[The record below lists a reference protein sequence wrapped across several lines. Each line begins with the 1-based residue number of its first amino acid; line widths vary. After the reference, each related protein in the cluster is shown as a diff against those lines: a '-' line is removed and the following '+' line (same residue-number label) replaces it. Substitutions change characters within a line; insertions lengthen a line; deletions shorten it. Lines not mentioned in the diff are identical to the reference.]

1 MPVIEIIEACGTRLR
16 QSGMDNVPDS
26 KAARTVTV
34 YLFSRIENGR
44 EIAPKQMSGTLEAIA
59 RLPGPPTPIMESA
72 REVSEDSLEY
82 GGFAFGGSW
91 ALRTNAAEHEQDFEN
106 SRRQAMVGGDADI

>member
-1 MPVIEIIEACGTRLR
+1 MPVIEITEACGTRLP

-26 KAARTVTV
+26 KVARAVTV

-82 GGFAFGGSW
+82 GGFAFSGSW
-91 ALRTNAAEHEQDFEN
+91 ALHAAAAEPEKDFG
-106 SRRQAMVGGDADI
+106 SSTRRAMARGAYI

>member
-1 MPVIEIIEACGTRLR
+1 
-16 QSGMDNVPDS
+16 MDNIADS

-34 YLFSRIENGR
+34 YLFSHIENGR

-59 RLPGPPTPIMESA
+59 RLPGPPTPIMGSA

-91 ALRTNAAEHEQDFEN
+91 ALHTAAAEPEKDFG
-106 SRRQAMVGGDADI
+106 SRPGWTRSDVGGDTAGRL